1 MIRSPISISG
11 PHQFQGG
18 TGLFSA
24 GRIPPRWSR
33 TERYC
38 GWSGGYR
45 SSASSTIP
53 TGLTARSC
61 RTMVSSG
68 SIVAANARLPLLGS
82 HDVIRSRGRDRGCEK
97 ARKDTNADGAGEE
110 SAKNHALQ
118 TSSCTGVQAAI
129 RCEPNPQ
136 RTLAVRA
143 ARVRR
148 VSARGTGRR
157 GSAALHQHRQDRL
170 QMVVGELFELV
181 VGAVLHRMGNK
192 H

>member
-97 ARKDTNADGAGEE
+97 AREDTNADGAGEE

-118 TSSCTGVQAAI
+118 TSSCTGVQ
-129 RCEPNPQ
+129 Q
-136 RTLAVRA
+136 RSGASRTP
-143 ARVRR
+143 
-148 VSARGTGRR
+148 SAPSLLERR
-157 GSAALHQHRQDRL
+157 GFGGCPRGGRDGAGQPPFTSIARIGSRWSSASFLSSSSVRSCT
-170 QMVVGELFELV
+170 G
-181 VGAVLHRMGNK
+181 
-192 H
+192 